1 MSQAKVH
8 FITGG
13 QRSGKSAYAE
23 KVGLAL
29 SDNPIYLATSK
40 KWDDEHNERIITHQN
55 SRASNWITIEEEVNI
70 DIHDFNNQVVLI
82 DCITLWLTNIFF
94 NNKYDKDL
102 ALAEAKKIWSKLI
115 AQNCQLI
122 VVSNEIGMGGV
133 AMDNSARRFADLQ
146 GLINQ
151 HIASL
156 ANEVTLTV
164 SGIPVKIK

>member
-23 KVGLAL
+23 KESL
-29 SDNPIYLATSK
+29 SLSEIPIYLATSK
-40 KWDDEHNERIITHQN
+40 KWDAEHNDRIKKHQN
-55 SRASNWITIEEEVNI
+55 NRSNRFITIEEEVNI
-70 DIHDFNNQVVLI
+70 DDYDFENKVVLI
-82 DCITLWLTNIFF
+82 DCITLWLTNIYTD
-94 NNKYDKDL
+94 NEYNKEQTL
-102 ALAEAKKIWSKLI
+102 AHAIRIWNKLME
-115 AQNCQLI
+115 QDCQLI

-133 AMDNSARRFADLQ
+133 SMDSSARKFADLQ
-146 GLINQ
+146 GLMNQ

-156 ANEVTLTV
+156 ANEVTLSV